1 MITVTVFGKKD
12 CDACKAA
19 IEKVSYFTKKWGWEA
34 RTRVQFIDMDT
45 PDGLAEGAYRDVF
58 DIPTVILEK
67 NNEELARWVKQV
79 PASRDFRIYFERYES
94 NEKHRDKGL
103 H

>member
-1 MITVTVFGKKD
+1 MIKVKVFGKQD

-19 IEKVSYFTKKWGWEA
+19 MEKVSYFARKWGWEDK
-34 RTRVQFIDMDT
+34 TSIEFIDMET
-45 PDGLAEGAYRDVF
+45 ADGLAKGAYRDVY

-67 NNEELARWVKQV
+67 NEQELARWVKQV
-79 PASRDFRIYFERYES
+79 PASRDFRIFFEQS
-94 NEKHRDKGL
+94 NDEYRDKRV